1 MWERNILV
9 FYKILQYAYVLTFMW
24 TQFMTKKIKIS
35 NYSPFLVHIPKKLL
49 ATFTFLISL
58 KSIFW
63 QKFDQTTRTIFPVNK
78 ESKIFSGHFV
88 YLFKVPTLG
97 WKKTRMLVIFKWWGL
112 SLMRL
117 QRLLLL
123 QEKKNRSLILSH
135 NHVKKSPR
143 MRSPN

>member
-1 MWERNILV
+1 
-9 FYKILQYAYVLTFMW
+9 MW

-35 NYSPFLVHIPKKLL
+35 YENTSLFRSDTDLKNALWCTVHFLCTFERQLL
-49 ATFTFLISL
+49 ATFTFLFLL
-58 KSIFW
+58 KSF
-63 QKFDQTTRTIFPVNK
+63 FDKSLTKQQGPFYQSVHK

-88 YLFKVPTLG
+88 YLFKDLTLR

-112 SLMRL
+112 RLMRL

-143 MRSPN
+143 MISQIR

>member
-1 MWERNILV
+1 
-9 FYKILQYAYVLTFMW
+9 MW

-35 NYSPFLVHIPKKLL
+35 YENTSLFRSDTDLENASWSLPSPFLVHIQKKLL
-49 ATFTFLISL
+49 AKFTFFISL
-58 KSIFW
+58 KLFFD
-63 QKFDQTTRTIFPVNK
+63 KTFDQTTRTILTVSK

-112 SLMRL
+112 RLMRL

-143 MRSPN
+143 MRSQIR